1 MAETTQTAAF
11 VLLCADIGLAPS
23 SVPEAT
29 RKLMDADLAAARQR
43 LGIAGIL
50 VNDGDLDD
58 LQLLVMYA
66 AWLYRG
72 RVNGQPMPQMLL
84 QAIRDRQTSDGTG
97 GGA

>member
-1 MAETTQTAAF
+1 MAETQTAAF
-11 VLLCADIGLAPS
+11 VLLCADIGLAPG

-29 RKLMDADLAAARQR
+29 RKLMDADLAASRQR
-43 LGIAGIL
+43 LGIAGIA
-50 VNDGDLDD
+50 VDDGDLDD

-84 QAIRDRQTSDGTG
+84 QAIRDRQTADGTG
-97 GGA
+97 GGT

>member
-1 MAETTQTAAF
+1 MAETQTAAF

-23 SVPEAT
+23 SVPAAT
-29 RKLMDADLAAARQR
+29 RKLMDADLAASRQR

-50 VNDGDLDD
+50 VDDGDLDD

-84 QAIRDRQTSDGTG
+84 QAIRDRQTADGTG

>member
-1 MAETTQTAAF
+1 MAEAQTAAF
-11 VLLCADIGLAPS
+11 VLLCADIGLAPG

-29 RKLMDADLAAARQR
+29 RKLMDAHLAAARQR

-50 VNDGDLDD
+50 IDDGDLDD

-72 RVNGQPMPQMLL
+72 RVNGHPMPQMLL
-84 QAIRDRQTSDGTG
+84 QAIRDRQTADGTEDRT
-97 GGA
+97 

>member
-1 MAETTQTAAF
+1 MAETQTAAF
-11 VLLCADIGLAPS
+11 VLLCADIGLAPG

-50 VNDGDLDD
+50 VDDGDLDD
-58 LQLLVMYA
+58 LQLLVMFA

-72 RVNGQPMPQMLL
+72 RVNDQPMPQMLRL
-84 QAIRDRQTSDGTG
+84 AIRDRQTADKTG

>member
-1 MAETTQTAAF
+1 MAETQTAAF

-43 LGIAGIL
+43 LVIAGIL
-50 VNDGDLDD
+50 VDDGDLDD

-84 QAIRDRQTSDGTG
+84 QAIRDRQTADGTG

>member
-1 MAETTQTAAF
+1 MAETQTAAF

-29 RKLMDADLAAARQR
+29 RKLMDADLAASRQR
-43 LGIAGIL
+43 LGIAGIA
-50 VNDGDLDD
+50 VDDGDLDD

-84 QAIRDRQTSDGTG
+84 QAIRDRQTADGTG
-97 GGA
+97 GGT

>member
-1 MAETTQTAAF
+1 MANVAHTAAYM
-11 VLLCADIGLAPS
+11 LLCADIGLAPG

-29 RKLMDADLAAARQR
+29 QKLMDADLAAARQR
-43 LGIAGIL
+43 LGISGIH
-50 VNDGDLDD
+50 VDDSNLDD
-58 LQLLVMYA
+58 LQLTVMYA

-84 QAIRDRQTSDGTG
+84 QAIRDRQTADGTG